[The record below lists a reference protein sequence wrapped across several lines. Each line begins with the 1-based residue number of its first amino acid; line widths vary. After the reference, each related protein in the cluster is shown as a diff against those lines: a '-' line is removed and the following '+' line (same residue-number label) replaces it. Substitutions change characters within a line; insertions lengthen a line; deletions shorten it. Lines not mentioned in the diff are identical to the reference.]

1 MNFNATL
8 FGQLLAFLFFVW
20 FCMKYVWPPMLAAL
34 EEREKEI
41 ADGLDAASKGMRELG
56 EAETRK
62 AEVMEAAKKDAAEIL
77 SQANLRANQVIEDAK
92 GKAQEEADR
101 IKISAEKD
109 VLQSMNIKISAEKD
123 VLQSMNKAREG
134 LRSEVAILA
143 VAGAEKLLK
152 AEINKESNAAL
163 IEEIA
168 GEL

>member
-34 EEREKEI
+34 EEREKES
-41 ADGLDAASKGMRELG
+41 ADGLDAASKGRRELG
-56 EAETRK
+56 EAETKK
-62 AEVMEAAKKDAAEIL
+62 AEVMEAAKKDAADIL

-92 GKAQEEADR
+92 EKAQEEADR
-101 IKISAEKD
+101 IKVSAEKD
-109 VLQSMNIKISAEKD
+109 V
-123 VLQSMNKAREG
+123 VQSMNKAREG
-134 LRSEVAILA
+134 LRSEVAVLA

-163 IEEIA
+163 IDEIA

>member
-41 ADGLDAASKGMRELG
+41 ADGLDAASKGRRELD
-56 EAETRK
+56 EAETKK
-62 AEVMEAAKKDAAEIL
+62 AEVMEAAKKDAADIL
-77 SQANLRANQVIEDAK
+77 SQANLRAGQVIEDAK
-92 GKAQEEADR
+92 AKAQEEADR
-101 IKISAEKD
+101 IKVSAEKD
-109 VLQSMNIKISAEKD
+109 VA
-123 VLQSMNKAREG
+123 QSMNKAREG
-134 LRSEVAILA
+134 LRAEVAVLA

-152 AEINKESNAAL
+152 SEINKESNSAL

-168 GEL
+168 NEL

>member
-41 ADGLDAASKGMRELG
+41 ADGLDAASKGMRELD

-109 VLQSMNIKISAEKD
+109 VLQSMI
-123 VLQSMNKAREG
+123 KAREG